1 MRVLAIDAS
10 LRNTGVAIVDANNGK
25 PQSVYFG
32 TIHNKSAMR
41 PSSCLVCI
49 RDRLAELIREHAPDC
64 CALESVIYVQSYK
77 TAIILGAA
85 RGAAILAAAEKG
97 LPVFEYPPKRIK
109 QSTVGRGGARQES
122 GRVHGA
128 RAAWSNRNA
137 GCRRRRRAGNRSYS
151 PAHARGSGAWSSGRN
166 ANMNLADGT
175 TGAERRLAKTFGT
188 AARPNLHVRW
198 LGRTEFAHA
207 LALQEELAAKKREDA
222 SLEDQLL
229 LLEHEPVYTIG
240 RTPDRSSLSATGRIR
255 RGELGAAHLPHP
267 VFSIN
272 RGGQATY
279 HGPGQLMGYPIIDL
293 RRCGQDLH
301 KYLRW
306 LEQLLIDLLAQYD
319 IAAQRRES
327 LTGVWVEN
335 RKIAS
340 IGVGVRHWITM
351 HGFALNVGGDLSPF
365 DHIVP
370 CGIND
375 VAITSMEKET
385 KKSFTVASV
394 APTLEKLTLDS
405 IVTLRVAPETQVMN
419 A

>member
-1 MRVLAIDAS
+1 M
-10 LRNTGVAIVDANNGK
+10 N
-25 PQSVYFG
+25 
-32 TIHNKSAMR
+32 
-41 PSSCLVCI
+41 
-49 RDRLAELIREHAPDC
+49 RDPRSD
-64 CALESVIYVQSYK
+64 
-77 TAIILGAA
+77 GAA
-85 RGAAILAAAEKG
+85 R
-97 LPVFEYPPKRIK
+97 
-109 QSTVGRGGARQES
+109 
-122 GRVHGA
+122 
-128 RAAWSNRNA
+128 
-137 GCRRRRRAGNRSYS
+137 
-151 PAHARGSGAWSSGRN
+151 
-166 ANMNLADGT
+166 
-175 TGAERRLAKTFGT
+175 
-188 AARPNLHVRW
+188 RPCLNVCW
-198 LGRTEFAHA
+198 LGQTEFAHA
-207 LALQEELAAKKREDA
+207 LAMQEEVAAEKKEDA

-255 RGELGAAHLPHP
+255 DGELGAAHLPHP

-306 LEQLLIDLLAQYD
+306 LEQLLIDLLARYD

-351 HGFALNVGGDLSPF
+351 HGFALNVCGDLSPF

-370 CGIND
+370 CGITN

-385 KKSFTVASV
+385 KRAFTVAEI
-394 APTLEKLTLDS
+394 APTLEKVALDS